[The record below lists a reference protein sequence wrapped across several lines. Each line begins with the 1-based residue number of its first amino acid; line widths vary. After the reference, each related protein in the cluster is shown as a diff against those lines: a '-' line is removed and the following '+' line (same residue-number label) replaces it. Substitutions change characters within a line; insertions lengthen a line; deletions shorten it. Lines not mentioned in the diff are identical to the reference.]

1 MSNLAYK
8 VQQRRQ
14 QQQHQTH
21 ERQHSNEQKTVVT
34 KRRSTITAGEK
45 LLLILFTAAILI
57 SAIKIVTNSFQVYQ
71 SNIDIQKLQASVDS
85 QTKANSDLQVQVKEL
100 SNYERIW
107 SKAKEMGLTLD
118 KNNVKS
124 VQD

>member
-8 VQQRRQ
+8 VQQQRQ

-21 ERQHSNEQKTVVT
+21 ERQQKTVVT

-45 LLLILFTAAILI
+45 LLLILFAAAILI
-57 SAIKIVTNSFQVYQ
+57 SAIKIVTNSVQVYQ
-71 SNIDIQKLQASVDS
+71 SNIEIQKLQASVDS

-107 SKAKEMGLTLD
+107 SKAKEMGLTLN